1 MVPLRVHSFMRSRV
15 MRNPLSTKNTFTE
28 MTPPAAH
35 ANPPWL
41 NMMPRMETAR
51 IPSSAGM

>member
-1 MVPLRVHSFMRSRV
+1 

-28 MTPPAAH
+28 MIPPAAQ